1 MQTHTFTFESR
12 DSTSRPVVY
21 LPGAAATIFRFW
33 LPLAAVAVAVFA
45 AQHSFHYATFSFVE
59 GTDDVDLVADI
70 GSSSHVRQ
78 LSFIVLGSLGAVL
91 LTIPSAVPVTMDRRL
106 MFLLLALCCWIVLS
120 AFWSEDPELSIKRS
134 LAPVLSVIAA
144 WGIAKHWQPRQL
156 CLFCVLISGFFVLLG
171 VAAEIRSG
179 AFLAG
184 DEYRFSGT
192 LHPNDQAVNCAILC
206 LASLSLL
213 GRSPRCDTETWRWL
227 WIFSFVVGQT
237 LLLLTRS
244 RTATGAFLAALFVF
258 YYLGTS
264 GKARVFA
271 TGCMAMI
278 AAMMA
283 IVIAESGRGHQNLF
297 VNILTMGRD
306 QGSDDITS
314 LTGRIPIWDEVI
326 YDIAN
331 RPLGGYGYGSFWTPQ
346 RVLSYSYIHEWEFT
360 HAHSAYF
367 ETLLNV
373 GVVGL
378 GLGLLLVM
386 TALWS
391 AVQHYKFTD
400 DCTYRFV
407 AALITLALIH
417 GLADSNFVILGFAP
431 LVGVLCISMVAMHR
445 AVGHRPQ
452 TYDM

>member
-1 MQTHTFTFESR
+1 
-12 DSTSRPVVY
+12 
-21 LPGAAATIFRFW
+21 
-33 LPLAAVAVAVFA
+33 
-45 AQHSFHYATFSFVE
+45 
-59 GTDDVDLVADI
+59 
-70 GSSSHVRQ
+70 
-78 LSFIVLGSLGAVL
+78 
-91 LTIPSAVPVTMDRRL
+91 
-106 MFLLLALCCWIVLS
+106 
-120 AFWSEDPELSIKRS
+120 
-134 LAPVLSVIAA
+134 
-144 WGIAKHWQPRQL
+144 
-156 CLFCVLISGFFVLLG
+156 
-171 VAAEIRSG
+171 
-179 AFLAG
+179 
-184 DEYRFSGT
+184 
-192 LHPNDQAVNCAILC
+192 
-206 LASLSLL
+206 
-213 GRSPRCDTETWRWL
+213 L